1 MKRRIVF
8 ILTVFAHLL
17 AFAQQTQVSGVVKNA
32 QSGERIAQVSVSAAG
47 GSEAV
52 VTNEDGVF
60 SLKSDRRVDE
70 IVVSHVG
77 YRTQRVKVDVSSKKT
92 LNILLQPASVQLH
105 EVVVWTNNPKE
116 LMNAAISRIPQNY
129 SKRPELLNCFYRET
143 AMKRQHY
150 ITVAEGVVDMYK
162 TAYNG
167 YNGKD
172 RVAIRK
178 GRRLLSPKQNDTL
191 GVKVIG
197 GPVQPI
203 QLDVVKNLDF
213 LLNDE
218 ELSMYDF
225 SLLPPEM
232 IDDREQLV
240 VAIKPHSTAYDYA
253 LYFGRF
259 YIDRETLAFTRVE
272 LELDM
277 RNREKATR
285 CMLVRKPFGV
295 RFRPKELSCVINYK
309 RSGDAYRLSYIR
321 NTFRFNCDWRRRLF
335 ATGFTAVCELVITD
349 QAAEATPI
357 KGRQSFDSRDAF
369 FDKVDYFRDPDFWSN
384 YNIIEPSESLDHAI
398 NKILKRYPTTG
409 K

>member
-1 MKRRIVF
+1 M
-8 ILTVFAHLL
+8 
-17 AFAQQTQVSGVVKNA
+17 
-32 QSGERIAQVSVSAAG
+32 AQVSVSAAG
-47 GSEAV
+47 GSETV

-60 SLKSDRRVDE
+60 TLKSDRRVDE
-70 IVVSHVG
+70 LVISHVG
-77 YRTQRVKVDVSSKKT
+77 YRTQRVKVAASDKP
-92 LNILLQPASVQLH
+92 LDILLQPANIQLR
-105 EVVVWTNNPKE
+105 EVFVWTTDPRE
-116 LMNAAISRIPQNY
+116 LMSAAISRIPQNY
-129 SKRPELLNCFYRET
+129 SQKPELLNCFYRET

-167 YNGKD
+167 YRGND
-172 RVAIRK
+172 RVAIKK

-213 LLNDE
+213 LLNEE
-218 ELSMYDF
+218 ELALYDF
-225 SLLPPEM
+225 SMQSPEM

-240 VAIKPHSTAYDYA
+240 VTIEPHSTAPDYA
-253 LYFGRF
+253 LYYGRF

-272 LELDM
+272 LQLDM
-277 RNREKATR
+277 RSREKATQY
-285 CMLVRKPFGV
+285 MLVRKPFGV
-295 RFRPKELSCVINYK
+295 RFRPRELSCIIDYK
-309 RSGDAYRLSYIR
+309 RIGNTYRLSYIR

-335 ATGFTAVCELVITD
+335 ATGFTAVCELVVTD

-357 KGRQSFDSRDAF
+357 KGRESFDSRDAF
-369 FDKVDYFRDPDFWSN
+369 FDRVDYFRDPDFWRD

-398 NKILKRYPTTG
+398 TKLLKRYR
-409 K
+409 

>member
-162 TAYNG
+162 TA
-167 YNGKD
+167 
-172 RVAIRK
+172 
-178 GRRLLSPKQNDTL
+178 
-191 GVKVIG
+191 
-197 GPVQPI
+197 
-203 QLDVVKNLDF
+203 
-213 LLNDE
+213 
-218 ELSMYDF
+218 
-225 SLLPPEM
+225 
-232 IDDREQLV
+232 
-240 VAIKPHSTAYDYA
+240 
-253 LYFGRF
+253 
-259 YIDRETLAFTRVE
+259 
-272 LELDM
+272 
-277 RNREKATR
+277 
-285 CMLVRKPFGV
+285 
-295 RFRPKELSCVINYK
+295 
-309 RSGDAYRLSYIR
+309 
-321 NTFRFNCDWRRRLF
+321 
-335 ATGFTAVCELVITD
+335 
-349 QAAEATPI
+349 
-357 KGRQSFDSRDAF
+357 
-369 FDKVDYFRDPDFWSN
+369 
-384 YNIIEPSESLDHAI
+384 
-398 NKILKRYPTTG
+398 
-409 K
+409 